1 MGRYGKMLIPLALK
15 TKEGVRIQEM
25 QVPLDAANGTEV
37 DYPLEPPRGTSHADI
52 LTPAC

>member
-1 MGRYGKMLIPLALK
+1 MLIPLALK

-25 QVPLDAANGTEV
+25 QVPPDAVNGKEA
-37 DYPLEPPRGTSHADI
+37 DSPLEPPRGTGHEDI